1 MLLSIIS
8 VLLVIFYAL
17 EQCKLFNCCTLTVH
31 LLVMLIKQILQITSE
46 DKPNGLGTSKVSSE
60 LQHISSN
67 DQLDGNSVDRIKL
80 LQLSNDTEDIGLRN
94 LLQSQNEETTGL
106 FRKMKQEDVPPSVGE
121 VGNTYFSNFNQGSN
135 GTAKAAKAEFRKA
148 NILSNDIYE
157 APPHTNL
164 TMTLGAPLGHSN
176 TLPGA
181 IVDEREHSKAS
192 SMFLQGARSRHL
204 LPKPPRST
212 VGTSL
217 EANTG
222 MASQVRVARPPAE
235 GRGRNQLLP
244 RYWPRITDQEL
255 QQISGEYPYFFSFYS
270 YLFPL
275 ESRTI
280 N

>member
-1 MLLSIIS
+1 
-8 VLLVIFYAL
+8 
-17 EQCKLFNCCTLTVH
+17 
-31 LLVMLIKQILQITSE
+31 
-46 DKPNGLGTSKVSSE
+46 
-60 LQHISSN
+60 
-67 DQLDGNSVDRIKL
+67 
-80 LQLSNDTEDIGLRN
+80 
-94 LLQSQNEETTGL
+94 
-106 FRKMKQEDVPPSVGE
+106 MKQEDVPPSVGE

-135 GTAKAAKAEFRKA
+135 GTAEAAKAEFRKA

-181 IVDEREHSKAS
+181 IVDEWEHSKAS